1 MRKILMLM
9 VALAL
14 VSGVASASTLF
25 IVCDNPA
32 AISIEGTSTFAA
44 TSLMCP
50 DFGTLPAG
58 DHLVSVTL
66 NLEDSFDEGNTN
78 AASNSFT
85 FTYSA
90 IDPDVDLLNGSLPN
104 TCITSG
110 VGASTTCVDT
120 ITGSGGTL
128 IALGEFYQLG
138 NVITSNL
145 AAYIGGG
152 TFQVGMVAGAPGA
165 SGGSVLG
172 TGDIAATAFVTYTYL
187 PNAVG
192 SPEPMT
198 MMLVGG
204 GLLGLGLLV
213 SKRRKKA

>member
-1 MRKILMLM
+1 MRKLLMLM
-9 VALAL
+9 VAFAL
-14 VSGVASASTLF
+14 VCGVASASSLF
-25 IVCDNPA
+25 IVCSNPGA
-32 AISIEGTSTFAA
+32 VSVNGANTFAS
-44 TSLMCP
+44 TPLFCP
-50 DFGTLPAG
+50 QFSTLPAG
-58 DHLVSVTL
+58 DSLYSVTIKI
-66 NLEDSFDEGNTN
+66 EDSFNQANPFAT
-78 AASNSFT
+78 SNSFT
-85 FTYSA
+85 FTYTS
-90 IDPDVDLLNGSLPN
+90 IDADLHLANGALPN
-104 TCITSG
+104 TCVTSG